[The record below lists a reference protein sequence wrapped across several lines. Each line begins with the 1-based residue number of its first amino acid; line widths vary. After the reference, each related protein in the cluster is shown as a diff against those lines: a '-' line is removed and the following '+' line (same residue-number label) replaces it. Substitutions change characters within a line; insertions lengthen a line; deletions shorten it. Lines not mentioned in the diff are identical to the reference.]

1 MAQVSSGAY
10 TRVAAADES
19 WSATTGRRLRRL
31 PRNPLLCQLRRR
43 RRLRRLRRNPLLGH
57 LFDLLVEPLLEA
69 LRADA
74 AALQRYPV
82 APLRYTAPPAAMR
95 YAPLVRPVR
104 RRPHTLRSQRGDV
117 HAVGWNREA
126 GLASQPLRP

>member
-19 WSATTGRRLRRL
+19 LSATTGRRLRRL
-31 PRNPLLCQLRRR
+31 PRNPLLC
-43 RRLRRLRRNPLLGH
+43 H
-57 LFDLLVEPLLEA
+57 LFDLLVEPLLAA